1 MVTLCEH
8 SVPLLSFAFSSSD
21 VSANSEELVSLARSP
36 ERLHWLCWLCVCSQY
51 RLYLNDWDRTHYRTV
66 VANTFFYPISF
77 SLPLLSK
84 RGLACP
90 PQMQYK
96 QFPFAGCTIAFLGFT
111 EEEEDHMKDIATK
124 TGEWQWRRR
133 VVLQYVGPCEVF
145 RTNSSEP

>member
-1 MVTLCEH
+1 MTGIEH
-8 SVPLLSFAFSSSD
+8 TIEQLWQA
-21 VSANSEELVSLARSP
+21 
-36 ERLHWLCWLCVCSQY
+36 
-51 RLYLNDWDRTHYRTV
+51 
-66 VANTFFYPISF
+66 TFFYPISF

-84 RGLACP
+84 RGLACH

-133 VVLQYVGPCEVF
+133 VVLQYVGPCENKLF
-145 RTNSSEP
+145 RTLTYCVSILATHT